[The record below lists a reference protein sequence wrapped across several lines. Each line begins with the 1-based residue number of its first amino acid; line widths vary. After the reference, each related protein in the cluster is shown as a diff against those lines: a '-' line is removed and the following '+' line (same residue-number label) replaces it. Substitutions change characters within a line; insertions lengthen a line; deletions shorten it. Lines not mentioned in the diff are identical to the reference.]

1 MNFIKIFFSL
11 IIVTLTISMGVRAA
25 DEVTAID
32 ESKEKEEEKE
42 YIKDITKEFSKYE
55 GFFEAYQ
62 DTETS
67 TIYLVVDEEQLNK
80 EFIYFAHVV
89 DGVVASRRNRGSY
102 LDNGIFKI
110 EKYFDT
116 LRLSRINT
124 AFSLDERTA
133 LSRSSGANISDSV
146 LASLPIKASNEDEN
160 RYLVDVTSLFLSE
173 ELTPIKPI
181 PSPFA
186 DEESFRWGQISPTKS
201 KIERIINYPKNT
213 DIEVELV
220 IESQPSFNYEEEDAA
235 DPRNISIKMRYSFI
249 GMPKNNFE
257 PRMADQS
264 IGYFSEKI
272 TDLSTDDATP
282 YLDLIHK
289 WDLQKKDP
297 ELAISEPIKPI
308 LFWLENTTPLKFRD
322 YITEGLLAWNEAFL
336 KAGIKNAIEVKI
348 QPDDADWDA
357 GDIRYN
363 VLRWTSSPNAP
374 FGGYG
379 PSFVNPRTGEI
390 IGADIM
396 LEWVYATNRLTINDI
411 FNSSHGSTDCSI
423 GSIMQ
428 EANMMSYL
436 TSLDEDDPE
445 ILKQSIIR
453 LTLHEVGHTLG
464 LNHNFKASFLH
475 NSKDVHNK
483 KLTQKVGLTGSVM
496 EYPAV
501 NIAPLG
507 VEQGDYYDTRTGPY
521 DLWAIEFGY
530 TPQLTA
536 EERTALLSKSKL
548 HEHMFANDSE
558 DMRSPGKGIDPRAMI
573 NDLSSEPII
582 YAEQRIKLVNDT
594 ISKLPSLLSGKASS
608 WEEYRNAYKILLRE
622 TSRSLDTVSRYIGGV
637 YVNRSTPAQGS
648 DQLPYEP
655 VPALKQK
662 EAMRVLADHA
672 FSVNAFP
679 INGELL
685 NLLQIER
692 RGFDLYGEHEDPQV
706 HKAILNIQNKVFDQ
720 LLSPW
725 VTYRIT
731 DTTLYGND
739 YEIYEFFNDLN
750 NSIFEEDLNFEVSY
764 VRKNLQTTYVRRLI
778 KILAADYYDE
788 ITTAAAYDS
797 LRKIEKMMKKNSRDP
812 GTKAHRS
819 LILWIIDSGLNRA
832 N

>member
-67 TIYLVVDEEQLNK
+67 SIYLVVDEEQLNK

-289 WDLQKKDP
+289 WDLQKKNP

-423 GSIMQ
+423 GSLMQ

-483 KLTQKVGLTGSVM
+483 ELTQKVGLTGSVM

-778 KILAADYYDE
+778 NILAADYYDE

>member
-1 MNFIKIFFSL
+1 
-11 IIVTLTISMGVRAA
+11 MGVRAA

-423 GSIMQ
+423 GSLMQ

-778 KILAADYYDE
+778 NILAADYYDE

>member
-67 TIYLVVDEEQLNK
+67 SIYLVVDEEQLNK

-289 WDLQKKDP
+289 WDLQKKNP

-483 KLTQKVGLTGSVM
+483 ELTQKVGLTGSVM

-622 TSRSLDTVSRYIGGV
+622 TGRSLDTVSRYIGGV

>member
-67 TIYLVVDEEQLNK
+67 SIYLVVDEEQLNK

-778 KILAADYYDE
+778 NILAADYYDE

>member
-423 GSIMQ
+423 GSLMQ

-483 KLTQKVGLTGSVM
+483 ELTQKVGLTGSVM

-637 YVNRSTPAQGS
+637 YVNRSTPEQES

-778 KILAADYYDE
+778 NILAADYYDE

>member
-67 TIYLVVDEEQLNK
+67 SIYLVVDEEQLNK

-289 WDLQKKDP
+289 WDLQKKNP

-423 GSIMQ
+423 GSLMQ

-483 KLTQKVGLTGSVM
+483 ELTQKVGLTGSVM

-622 TSRSLDTVSRYIGGV
+622 TGRSLDTVSRYIGGV